1 MLQLKI
7 TFGKNSDGT
16 KPVYLH
22 DKISKQK
29 MFMFHYE
36 PITDNPYELKPK
48 EAVISMI
55 NKAEYHDLADYW
67 NHNQNKIIK

>member
-1 MLQLKI
+1 MLLKI
-7 TFGKNSDGT
+7 TFGKNQDGS

-22 DKISKQK
+22 NKSENKK

-36 PITDNPYELKPK
+36 PSIDNPFNLKPK
-48 EAVISMI
+48 DAVIELI
-55 NKAEYHDLADYW
+55 KNAEYHDLVDYW